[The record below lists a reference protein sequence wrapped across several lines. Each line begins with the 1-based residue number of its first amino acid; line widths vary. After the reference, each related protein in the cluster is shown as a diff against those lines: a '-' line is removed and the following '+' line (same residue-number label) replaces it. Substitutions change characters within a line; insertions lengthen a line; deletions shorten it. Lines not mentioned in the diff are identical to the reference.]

1 MRRRAR
7 AYVGALAALTLV
19 VAACGG
25 DDDDDA
31 SSASEPVAT
40 SAETDAP
47 AETTAEGTEPAATE
61 PEATTAEGTEPEGT
75 EPEGTTAEGGSAPA
89 LETCATPPD
98 GDGIRVGVLHSL
110 SGTMSISETAV
121 RDAELL
127 AIKEINE
134 AGGVLGQQVEAVV
147 EDGASDWPT
156 FAEKAEKLLTTD
168 EVAAVFGGWTSASRK
183 AMLPV
188 FEGLDG
194 LLFYPV
200 QYEGLEASPNIFYT
214 GATTNQ
220 QIIPALDYIK
230 EQGMTKVFLVG
241 SDYVFPRTANK
252 IINAYAAANGLE
264 IVGEEY
270 LPLGDTNVATIV
282 SKVLAAEPDIVF
294 NTLNGD
300 SNVAFFK
307 ELKAKGNTPDQIQT
321 VSVSV
326 AEEEVGGIGIENIEG
341 HLTAWNYYQLTD
353 LPKNTEFVEAFKAE
367 YGEDRRTDDPI
378 EAGYNAVY
386 IWAAAAE
393 KGCSI
398 EVADIKENAKG
409 LELDTPEGPLTVSDW
424 NQHVYKTARIGM
436 VNADGLIDEVWASD
450 GPIEPDP
457 CLANYDWAEGLA
469 QGECDQG

>member
-1 MRRRAR
+1 MK
-7 AYVGALAALTLV
+7 VG
-19 VAACGG
+19 
-25 DDDDDA
+25 
-31 SSASEPVAT
+31 
-40 SAETDAP
+40 
-47 AETTAEGTEPAATE
+47 
-61 PEATTAEGTEPEGT
+61 
-75 EPEGTTAEGGSAPA
+75 
-89 LETCATPPD
+89 
-98 GDGIRVGVLHSL
+98 ILHSL
-110 SGTMSISETAV
+110 SGTMSISEVAV
-121 RDAELL
+121 HDAELL
-127 AIKEINE
+127 AIKEINA
-134 AGGVLGQQVEAVV
+134 AGGVLGQQIEPIV

-220 QIIPALDYIK
+220 QIVPALDYIK
-230 EQGMTKVFLVG
+230 EQGMTRVYLVG

-252 IINAYAAANGLE
+252 IIKAYAEANGIE
-264 IVGEEY
+264 ILGEDY

-282 SKVLAAEPDIVF
+282 SKVLDAEPDIVF

-326 AEEEVGGIGIENIEG
+326 AEEEVGGIGLENIEG
-341 HLTAWNYYQLTD
+341 HLMAWNYYQLTD
-353 LPKNTEFVEAFKAE
+353 LPENEEFVAAFKAE
-367 YGEDRRTDDPI
+367 YGDDRVTADPI

-393 KGCSI
+393 KGGSF

-409 LELDTPEGPLTVSDW
+409 PRARHAGGTAHRQRLEP
-424 NQHVYKTARIGM
+424 ARLQ
-436 VNADGLIDEVWASD
+436 DGAHR
-450 GPIEPDP
+450 
-457 CLANYDWAEGLA
+457 
-469 QGECDQG
+469 